1 MRQLLISMFFISFFS
16 FFCIG
21 QKREN
26 NMRKHIVKMNL
37 APIAVGE
44 IMPSYEYIFN
54 DKIALEGGIGFVTEN
69 YLRQF
74 TQESITGQTR
84 QLKYGPSFLISGRY
98 YPFRRAEVIYCKV
111 EVKFRRYKEL
121 YQQINNIGDFES
133 INEYE
138 QRIMPRFGMGYHLYL
153 DQHFFLDLGANLGLT
168 FIQEYQF
175 GYNDALKNT
184 RFHFGIDFK
193 FAYAF

>member
-1 MRQLLISMFFISFFS
+1 MRQPLISMFFVSFFS
-16 FFCIG
+16 FLSFC
-21 QKREN
+21 QKPEDN
-26 NMRKHIVKMNL
+26 VRKHIVKMNL

-54 DKIALEGGIGFVTEN
+54 DKIAIEGGIGFVTEN

-74 TQESITGQTR
+74 IQESITGQTR
-84 QLKYGPSFLISGRY
+84 QLKYGPSFMISSRY

-111 EVKFRRYKEL
+111 EVKLRRYKEL
-121 YQQINNIGDFES
+121 YQQLNNAGEFES
-133 INEYE
+133 IKEYE
-138 QRIMPRFGMGYHLYL
+138 QRIMPRFGMGYHLFL
-153 DQHFFLDLGANLGLT
+153 DQHFFLDFGANIGLA
-168 FIQEYQF
+168 FIREYQF